1 MAEVLTIKCKNCG
14 ESFPSPVQ
22 TDRRAFE
29 AARPGDM
36 RKLMEEGKGVPDE
49 VVQWHTLVA
58 ELQCPSCG
66 ETRSYE
72 KPDYFFQTT

>member
-1 MAEVLTIKCKNCG
+1 MAETLMVKCKVCG
-14 ESFPSPVQ
+14 ETFPNPLQ

-36 RKLMEEGKGVPDE
+36 RKIREEGKSVPDE
-49 VVQWHTLVA
+49 VVKWHSLA
-58 ELQCPSCG
+58 ADLQCPSCG

-72 KPDYFFQTT
+72 KPDYFFQTS